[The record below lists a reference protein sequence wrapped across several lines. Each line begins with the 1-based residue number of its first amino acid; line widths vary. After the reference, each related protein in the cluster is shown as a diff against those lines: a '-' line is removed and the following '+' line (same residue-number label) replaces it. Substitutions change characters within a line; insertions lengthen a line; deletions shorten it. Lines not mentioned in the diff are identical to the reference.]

1 MHDFYITGIQQ
12 VGIGTEDLM
21 ASWKWYADLFQMN
34 IRVLED
40 DNTADLMIPY
50 TENVPEKRHACVT
63 CNLQGGGGFHLWQFT
78 GRKPVL
84 PSFDSLIGDLGIF
97 MVTIKSHDIE
107 KYHEEISS
115 KWRDV
120 SSIAVDPRG
129 IPTFYVHDPFGNC
142 FQVIEDNN
150 IFLDENRLSGG
161 VVGVVIGVSDVE
173 RSQALYSDILG
184 YDKVLYDKNG
194 VFTDWQ
200 TLRGGDQH
208 YRRILLGR
216 TEKHTGPFSELFGA
230 GAVELVQCLDR
241 KPRKIFDGR
250 QWGDPGFIHVGFDV
264 VNMEEFM
271 TLCESKGYR
280 FSVDSAVENNLLGTG
295 DASAHFT
302 CLEDPDGTVIEFVE
316 TFKLPVVGKLN
327 MFVDLM
333 KRDRTQPLSRT
344 FFHMMKLNRVKFN

>member
-34 IRVLED
+34 IRVVED
-40 DNTADLMIPY
+40 VNTADLMAPY
-50 TENVPEKRHACVT
+50 TDNVPQKRHACVV
-63 CNLQGGGGFHLWQFT
+63 CNLQGGGGFHLLQFT
-78 GRKPVL
+78 QRKPIPPVAEC
-84 PSFDSLIGDLGIF
+84 LIGDLGIF
-97 MVTIKSHDIE
+97 MTTVKSHDIE
-107 KYHEEISS
+107 KYHEEIAS
-115 KWRDV
+115 KWREV
-120 SSIAVDPRG
+120 SSIAIDPRG

-161 VVGVVIGVSDVE
+161 VVGVVIGVSDME
-173 RSQALYSDILG
+173 RSLSFYSDVLG

-216 TEKHTGPFSELFGA
+216 TEKHTGPFSDMFGA
-230 GAVELVQCLDR
+230 GAIELVQCLDR
-241 KPRKIFDGR
+241 EPQRLFEGR
-250 QWGDPGFIHVGFDV
+250 MWGDSGFCQVGFDV
-264 VNMEEFM
+264 VNMEEFKAF
-271 TLCESKGYR
+271 CESKGYK
-280 FSVDSAVENNLLGTG
+280 FTIDSSIENNLFGMG
-295 DASAHFT
+295 KASAHFS
-302 CLEDPDGTVIEFVE
+302 CLEDPDGTLIELVE
-316 TFKLPVVGKLN
+316 AYKLPVVDKLN

-333 KRDRTQPLSRT
+333 KRDRTQPLPRT
-344 FFHMMKLNRVKFN
+344 FFHIMKLNRVKFN